1 MLTSKDLLGV
11 FSITFFVVFFLL
23 QYENDCKNTNEEAN
37 DDDAC
42 AYHSE
47 DRTYGL
53 KVLKVAAVQKR
64 SSVFHTCC
72 NISCPLKFVL
82 IWRPRYRN

>member
-11 FSITFFVVFFLL
+11 FSRTFFCCFFLL

-37 DDDAC
+37 NDAC

-47 DRTYGL
+47 GQTEGL
-53 KVLKVAAVQKR
+53 KV
-64 SSVFHTCC
+64 
-72 NISCPLKFVL
+72 
-82 IWRPRYRN
+82 